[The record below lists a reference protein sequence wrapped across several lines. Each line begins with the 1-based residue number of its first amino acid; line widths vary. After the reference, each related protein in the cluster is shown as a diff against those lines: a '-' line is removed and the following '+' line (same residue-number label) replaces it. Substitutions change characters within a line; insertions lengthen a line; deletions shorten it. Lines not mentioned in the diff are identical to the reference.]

1 MKVLNEKEFKE
12 QVEQTKGVV
21 LVDFYAMW
29 CGPCR
34 MLAPI
39 LEELSEEVE
48 TPIYKVDVDEC
59 ENLARRFGILSI
71 PTMILFKDGKEVEKI
86 TGLRSKEEI
95 KKLLENF

>member
-71 PTMILFKDGKEVEKI
+71 PTMILFKDGKDRNAQ
-86 TGLRSKEEI
+86 RSYV
-95 KKLLENF
+95 L